1 MDIAARFVLISFL
14 ILGWGCAGESD
25 GDDNPNAGADAN
37 GGADVDVLSD
47 VGDTSSNSSG
57 ILKTLVAESGGQE
70 IGVILEMDPYSL
82 RIWDREHDLLFT
94 LNQVTGNVCGDPPN
108 DVPQSNQLFG
118 DSNCSRDPIGVSRVD
133 DRCPG
138 SPVRRE
144 AWGLD
149 NDRAGASRATAI
161 LAYSGAPT
169 EQVWRLRG
177 VNLDVGVE
185 TETCESTVIPGLCFL
200 PTGQTS
206 EIPTHFSLPIEVVE
220 R

>member
-1 MDIAARFVLISFL
+1 MKNLNVWMLLACVSLLS
-14 ILGWGCAGESD
+14 GCDEALDD
-25 GDDNPNAGADAN
+25 GPD
-37 GGADVDVLSD
+37 GGADTST
-47 VGDTSSNSSG
+47 GDGGAT
-57 ILKTLVAESGGQE
+57 LKSLVAKSGGVE
-70 IGVILEMDPYSL
+70 IGIILEMDPYRL

-94 LNQVTGNVCGDPPN
+94 LNQVTGNVCGNPPSEA
-108 DVPQSNQLFG
+108 PRRSGQLFG
-118 DSNCSRDPIGVSRVD
+118 DANCYSDPIGVSRVD

-149 NDRAGASRATAI
+149 NGYEGTSRATAI

-169 EQVWRLRG
+169 EQVWQLRG
-177 VNLDVGVE
+177 RDVDLV
-185 TETCESTVIPGLCFL
+185 CESTVNPGLCFL